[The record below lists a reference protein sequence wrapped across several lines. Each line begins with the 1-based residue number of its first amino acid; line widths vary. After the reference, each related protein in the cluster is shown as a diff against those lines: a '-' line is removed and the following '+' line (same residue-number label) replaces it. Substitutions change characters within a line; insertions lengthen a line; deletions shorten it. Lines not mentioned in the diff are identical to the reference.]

1 MNILFICSRN
11 QWRSPT
17 AEAVWRRY
25 PTLQVRSA
33 GTSDTARR
41 KVTAQDIQWA
51 DYIFVMESQHH
62 QRLREKFRSLVA
74 DKAIEVMDIPD
85 EYRYID
91 PELVEIFQAEAEY
104 FLNQR

>member
-17 AEAVWRRY
+17 AEAVWRQY

-33 GTSDTARR
+33 GTSDKARR

-62 QRLREKFRSLVA
+62 QRLREKNRSLDA
-74 DKAIEVMDIPD
+74 AKPDEVLDIPD
-85 EYRYID
+85 ESRYME
-91 PELVEIFQAEAEY
+91 PELVEIFQAEAEH
-104 FLNQR
+104 FLNQY

>member
-17 AEAVWRRY
+17 AAAVWRQY

-33 GTSDTARR
+33 GTSDKARR

-62 QRLREKFRSLVA
+62 KRLREKFRSLVA

-85 EYRYID
+85 EYRYMD
-91 PELVEIFQAEAEY
+91 AELVEIFQAEAEY